1 MISVP
6 NQELSFFGMKYAR
19 LLKESVDAR
28 LLGDLK
34 KKYRYIALYSYTPI
48 REEGFACRVQQTPI
62 INLSPATDEIFQQF
76 HKNTRQ
82 GIEYSRKAKGLTFV
96 LPARDHDA
104 SYEFYRNIKKKDCVK
119 PDLKKEFTGC
129 FFANAYL
136 NGRLIVSLSFYDT
149 GRFFRAKHFVSLR
162 KEMDDHGAIAGH
174 ATRRLIWELCVY
186 GKSHGYRFIDLGGV
200 NFRER
205 EKKGVADFKMS
216 FGGEIKDMYIC
227 RYETAPFRF
236 ARKIFAMFGGNIN

>member
-1 MISVP
+1 MMRKP

-19 LLKESVDAR
+19 LLEESVDAGV
-28 LLGDLK
+28 LDDLK
-34 KKYRYIALYSYTPI
+34 KTYRYIALYSYTPI
-48 REEGFACRVQQTPI
+48 CEEGFACRIQQTPI
-62 INLSPATDEIFQQF
+62 INLSPDLDEIFRQF

-82 GIEYSRKAKGLTFV
+82 GIEYSRKVEGLTFA
-96 LPARDHDA
+96 LPAHDHDA
-104 SYEFYRNIKKKDCVK
+104 SYEFYRSIKKKDGVK
-119 PDLKKEFTGC
+119 PDLKREFIGC
-129 FFANAYL
+129 LFANAYL
-136 NGRLIVSLSFYDT
+136 NDRLIVSLSFYDA
-149 GRFFRAKHFVSLR
+149 GNFFRAKHFVSLR

-174 ATRRLIWELCVY
+174 ATRRLIWELCMY

-200 NFRER
+200 NFREG

-216 FGGEIKDMYIC
+216 FGGEIKDMHIC